1 MGGVGMVI
9 SLSTH
14 RKLHELLDDA
24 ARADGDV
31 AMSLG
36 RDAGR
41 EVCVLCP
48 SGVWTVSDLWKG
60 GQIWGCSQTATGAQ
74 GGGVEFEGPVV
85 AKMGKRGTGE
95 AVPLNAEG
103 I

>member
-1 MGGVGMVI
+1 MVI

-60 GQIWGCSQTATGAQ
+60 GQIWGESTMASEAAVEAQ
-74 GGGVEFEGPVV
+74 GGGVEFEGPGV
-85 AKMGKRGTGE
+85 AKYQTRASGE
-95 AVPLNAEG
+95 AASRNLEG

>member
-1 MGGVGMVI
+1 MGSVGMVI

-24 ARADGDV
+24 ARADGNV

-41 EVCVLCP
+41 EVCVMCP
-48 SGVWTVSDLWKG
+48 SGVWTVSDLWRG
-60 GQIWGCSQTATGAQ
+60 GQIWGCSETAIEAQ
-74 GGGVEFEGPVV
+74 GDGVEFEGPSV
-85 AKMGKRGTGE
+85 AKVCTHGTGE
-95 AVPLNAEG
+95 AVSRNLEG

>member
-1 MGGVGMVI
+1 MVI

-14 RKLHELLDDA
+14 RKLHELLEDA

-60 GQIWGCSQTATGAQ
+60 GQIWGCSQTAIEAQ
-74 GGGVEFEGPVV
+74 GGGFEFEGPSV
-85 AKMGKRGTGE
+85 AKVSTHGAGE
-95 AVPLNAEG
+95 AALRNFEG